1 MSNPRPVNLREP
13 GAGTPASA
21 AQTGKKIIIMA
32 LAALIVS
39 TMIAWCG
46 LLGWGIVELL
56 RLTATAILR
65 LWTGLP

>member
-1 MSNPRPVNLREP
+1 
-13 GAGTPASA
+13 
-21 AQTGKKIIIMA
+21 
-32 LAALIVS
+32 
-39 TMIAWCG
+39 MIAWCG